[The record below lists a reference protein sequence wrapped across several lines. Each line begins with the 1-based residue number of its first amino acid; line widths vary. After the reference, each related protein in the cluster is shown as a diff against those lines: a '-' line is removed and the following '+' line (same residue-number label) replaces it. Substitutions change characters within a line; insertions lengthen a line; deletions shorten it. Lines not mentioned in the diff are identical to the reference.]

1 MDENICEITDV
12 KHWYAMRVT
21 FKRELNVKQ
30 MLDMEH
36 IENFVPMRKEIRLL
50 HGRRTQ
56 VMAPVIHNLIFV
68 RAEKR
73 VIQTFKAK
81 VPYLQYMTT
90 REGSKNVPI
99 VVPDWQMD
107 NFISVSHS
115 DDSNLMY
122 FDSNEVN
129 LAAGSAVCIHGGPF
143 DGLRGTFVKV
153 KGKRSKK
160 VVIAVQNVLAVAIDT
175 FNCDFM
181 EIIK

>member
-1 MDENICEITDV
+1 MDEKLCEIPDS
-12 KHWYAMRVT
+12 KRWYAMRVT

-36 IENFVPMRKEIRLL
+36 IENFVPMRRETRLL
-50 HGRRTQ
+50 RGRRTQ

-68 RAEKR
+68 KAEKQ
-73 VIQTFKAK
+73 VLQSFKAK

-90 REGSKNVPI
+90 RQGNKSIPI
-99 VVPDWQMD
+99 VVPEWQME
-107 NFISVSHS
+107 NFISVSQS
-115 DDSNLMY
+115 DDRNLMY
-122 FDSNEVN
+122 FDSSEVN
-129 LAAGSAVCIHGGPF
+129 LAAGSVVCIHGGPF
-143 DGLRGTFVKV
+143 DGLKGTFVKI